1 MSLAAGKGTS
11 FAARAGRVSGY
22 AMGRRM
28 GRGAVGD
35 GEGSRG
41 GVMLI
46 AWQRVIGGLME
57 RETSALPPK
66 DRVTLPWEWQAK
78 R

>member
-1 MSLAAGKGTS
+1 MLDQLRGVSKEVRALSLAAGKGTS

-46 AWQRVIGGLME
+46 AWQRVM
-57 RETSALPPK
+57 A
-66 DRVTLPWEWQAK
+66 A
-78 R
+78 